1 MYSYYLL
8 LTGLG
13 ALMVV
18 IVIVAIGLY
27 VWGSLVEYH
36 MFQMLGYDKAWMAWI
51 PAVRD
56 YALCDIVPC
65 PQNTNE
71 IVYDGKGTFRIP
83 KTLFI
88 WLWAI
93 GIAINFIPNV
103 GPYLDFLLNI
113 FYMIP
118 VYIFVYSTFEKKAP
132 SEALGLAI
140 VSSIIPLVGLIM
152 FTIDVKK
159 AREMNIDL
167 FNNNP
172 YVYSINNA
180 PSKNGGYSNGG
191 YGQNMNSGYNL
202 NQNMNGYNP
211 QQNYSDPNVYGSAPQ
226 QNYGGPQTSG
236 QPQQNYGGPQ
246 TYGQQNQPFGSQ
258 PQQGYGEPQTYG
270 QQNQPFGSQP
280 QQGYGEPQTYGAPQ
294 QDYSQPFT
302 DQPQTYGTDPS
313 ANQASQQNSAVS
325 AGFEQNNTNNQ
336 NPFQGQ

>member
-103 GPYLDFLLNI
+103 GPYLDGLLNI

-180 PSKNGGYSNGG
+180 PSQNGGYSNGG
-191 YGQNMNSGYNL
+191 YGQNMNSGYNP
-202 NQNMNGYNP
+202 NQNMNGYN
-211 QQNYSDPNVYGSAPQ
+211 
-226 QNYGGPQTSG
+226 
-236 QPQQNYGGPQ
+236 
-246 TYGQQNQPFGSQ
+246 
-258 PQQGYGEPQTYG
+258 
-270 QQNQPFGSQP
+270 
-280 QQGYGEPQTYGAPQ
+280 PQ